1 MHTNNNEST
10 ALLAAAKK
18 LREQADILT
27 FSSPVEWVY
36 NPLDYAWDPY
46 KRYVE
51 KFGNG
56 PKKALFLG
64 MNPGPWGMAQT
75 GVPFGEIAHVRDW
88 LKIEG
93 PVGKPEREHPKR
105 PIQGFDCPRS
115 EVSGRRLWGFIA
127 REFGEPRGFFSHH
140 FVANYCPLVFM
151 GETGK
156 NITPNTLPKKERLAL
171 TEICDTHLQA
181 VIEILEPELCIGIG
195 GYAEKRFL
203 SVLNGSVPTGRI
215 PVGRILHPSPA
226 SPLANRG
233 WDETV
238 KTQLKEYGIL

>member
-1 MHTNNNEST
+1 MHTNNNKST
-10 ALLAAAKK
+10 ALLAAAENLKD
-18 LREQADILT
+18 QANSLS

-36 NPLDYAWDPY
+36 NPLDYAWIPHKAY
-46 KRYVE
+46 LE
-51 KFGNG
+51 KYGNDR
-56 PKKALFLG
+56 KKAVFLG

-93 PVGKPEREHPKR
+93 PVEKPAREHPKR
-105 PIQGFDCPRS
+105 PVQGFDCPRS
-115 EVSGRRLWGFIA
+115 EVSGRRFWGFIA
-127 REFGEPRGFFSHH
+127 REFGEPEAFFAHH

-156 NITPNTLPKKERLAL
+156 NITPNTLPKEDRQTL

-181 VIEILEPELCIGIG
+181 VIEILEPEICIGIG

-203 SVLNGSVPTGRI
+203 SVLKSSVPTGRI

-226 SPLANRG
+226 SPLADRG
-233 WDETV
+233 WEEQA
-238 KTQLKEYGIL
+238 KTQLEEYDIL

>member
-1 MHTNNNEST
+1 MYTKKSKST
-10 ALLAAAKK
+10 ALLAAAENLKDQVNS
-18 LREQADILT
+18 LS

-36 NPLDYAWDPY
+36 NPLDYAWGPHKAY
-46 KRYVE
+46 LE
-51 KFGNG
+51 KFGNNR
-56 PKKALFLG
+56 KKGLFLG

-88 LKIEG
+88 LKIEE

-127 REFGEPRGFFSHH
+127 REFGAPEVFFSHH

-156 NITPNTLPKKERLAL
+156 NITPNTLPKAVRQTL
-171 TEICDTHLQA
+171 TELCDTHLKK
-181 VIEILEPELCIGIG
+181 VIEILEPEICIGIG

-203 SVLNGSVPTGRI
+203 SILNGSVPT
-215 PVGRILHPSPA
+215 GRILHPSPA
-226 SPLANRG
+226 SPMANRG
-233 WDETV
+233 WEEQVT
-238 KTQLKEYGIL
+238 TQLKEYGIL